1 MKRYVI
7 TILTILLSSLLTACS
22 LGDSETDEEITDEP
36 VIEEPIEVKV
46 DGTKTIYAD
55 ELWHIKE
62 EAAIINLSLDSN
74 KSIVL
79 EDAAQQA
86 TYESTP
92 IEVNHFSE
100 LVLSWNV
107 KNLKD
112 ARITFFVSL
121 GDGTNFGSYQVMGLF
136 KDENHMSFNSLDDPY
151 GRVSID
157 TLINKDPSKNNYIKL
172 KFTVIAG
179 SADQLEIKNISV
191 TTKNVDS
198 ALTYD
203 ASKLTNKVID
213 VAPMQQ
219 LSIPNI
225 GNVICSPTSVAMVLN
240 HYGYTFTQQEMAKK
254 VYDNSKGIYGNWT
267 FNASY
272 AGSLDGI
279 AARVEYIEDFSV
291 VIDYI
296 LNDIPVVFSISTTSA
311 DQLKGAIMA
320 FPAGHL
326 VVLKGFEEIDGV
338 WHGIFNDP
346 AEFEDS
352 KVERKYPM
360 EQVLKVWRQYTYI
373 IVKSE
378 TI

>member
-22 LGDSETDEEITDEP
+22 LGDSNTDEEITDEP

-55 ELWHIKE
+55 ELCYVKE

-86 TYESTP
+86 TYESEP
-92 IEVNHFSE
+92 IEVNHFNE

-107 KNLKD
+107 KNLED
-112 ARITFFVSL
+112 ARITFFIAL
-121 GDGTNFGSYQVMGLF
+121 GDGTDFGSYQIMGLF

-191 TTKNVDS
+191 TTKSVDS

-225 GNVICSPTSVAMVLN
+225 GNVICSTTSVAMVLN

-311 DQLKGAIMA
+311 DQLNGAIMA

-326 VVLKGFEEIDGV
+326 VVLKGFEEINGV
-338 WHGIFNDP
+338 WHGVFNDP
-346 AEFEDS
+346 AEYEDS